1 MNYIIV
7 IFPFVLSI
15 AFAKALKPLPI
26 FDRFNDNG
34 LKFEV
39 NDDFLMRRV

>member
-1 MNYIIV
+1 MNHIIL
-7 IFPFVLSI
+7 IFPVLLSSV
-15 AFAKALKPLPI
+15 FAKALKPLPI
-26 FDRFNDNG
+26 FDRFNENG